1 MRASFSLLESKVDS
15 QSPFLPLSVTA
26 GSLLGPQVWK
36 GDSFFNLVI
45 KSPLTFHGSL
55 SSVSESISNLCH
67 YVSKARVTRKK
78 RKRITIFRKGK
89 G

>member
-55 SSVSESISNLCH
+55 SSVSESISNLCPLCFKSTGDQKEKEENS
-67 YVSKARVTRKK
+67 Y
-78 RKRITIFRKGK
+78 F
-89 G
+89 